1 MPRLQVCD
9 MALKTKWPIVFDNR
23 RMAKRAHG
31 RNKDITDL
39 NRSSTDKLLIVFY
52 GNELIRIV
60 VDSI

>member
-1 MPRLQVCD
+1 

-31 RNKDITDL
+31 RNKDISDL

-60 VDSI
+60 VNSI